1 MNTFTLK
8 LLALILELYRLYI
21 TKTHLSIL
29 VIMPYLFYSTD
40 IIMGCPIEILRIDR
54 MMNIVKNSRFSRP
67 SKIVLIHMSFINM
80 YSNDFETH
88 QNIVV
93 TLDNFFLPFEA
104 TFQIHKAFIN
114 QRSIHHFCLQVDIHL
129 SYKSA
134 DMKLMTASPVS

>member
-29 VIMPYLFYSTD
+29 VIIPYLFYSTD

-80 YSNDFETH
+80 YANDFETH

-114 QRSIHHFCLQVDIHL
+114 QRSIHHFCFNRSLTGGFNFIYFKIVIF
-129 SYKSA
+129 
-134 DMKLMTASPVS
+134 TG